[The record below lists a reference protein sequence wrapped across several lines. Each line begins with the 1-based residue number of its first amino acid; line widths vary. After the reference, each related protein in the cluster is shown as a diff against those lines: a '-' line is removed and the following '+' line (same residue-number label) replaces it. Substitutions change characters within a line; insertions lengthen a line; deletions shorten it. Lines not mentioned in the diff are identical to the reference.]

1 MNTTAKY
8 LIEVEEYKRSF
19 QIFEKL
25 HEDSSSE
32 LQILYML
39 AFCCFKLGHYSR
51 CEDFVE
57 DYDDKYQD
65 KKMNGEILDE
75 QIEDAMN
82 EMKTEMS
89 KRKKDHNETGE
100 GE

>member
-32 LQILYML
+32 L
-39 AFCCFKLGHYSR
+39 
-51 CEDFVE
+51 
-57 DYDDKYQD
+57 
-65 KKMNGEILDE
+65 
-75 QIEDAMN
+75 
-82 EMKTEMS
+82 
-89 KRKKDHNETGE
+89 
-100 GE
+100 